1 MPMQLIDS
9 IGDMIVQHY
18 GPQTWVIPSA
28 MQIWTWIFSYATTWL
43 YAMVHPKYFDNQPND
58 STYVPKSKRWT
69 TLRTMTRKIRD
80 IATNVAARVG
90 ETITQWTKYDPKLAK
105 LCRMCKV
112 LKKTGQQ
119 PKWSVAKTAMLAM
132 AVIAMGSMAK
142 GNGKHRQHKL
152 MFDKNV

>member
-1 MPMQLIDS
+1 M
-9 IGDMIVQHY
+9 
-18 GPQTWVIPSA
+18 
-28 MQIWTWIFSYATTWL
+28 
-43 YAMVHPKYFDNQPND
+43 
-58 STYVPKSKRWT
+58 
-69 TLRTMTRKIRD
+69 MTRKIRN
-80 IATNVAARVG
+80 IVTNVAARVG